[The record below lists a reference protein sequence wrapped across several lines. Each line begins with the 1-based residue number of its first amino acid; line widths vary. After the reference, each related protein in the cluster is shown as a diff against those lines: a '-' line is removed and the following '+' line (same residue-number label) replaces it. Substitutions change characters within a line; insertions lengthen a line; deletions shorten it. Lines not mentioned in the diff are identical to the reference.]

1 MDTKQER
8 ELKFA
13 TSRRLGAL
21 IDKRTNG
28 EIDQELFDGIVEMKE
43 KNVGLESMFVAEGII
58 LSGMTRGIE
67 YTEEEVN
74 ELLEMYGLDRA
85 SE

>member
-1 MDTKQER
+1 MDTKHER
-8 ELKFA
+8 DLKFA
-13 TSRRLGAL
+13 TSRRLGGL

-28 EIDQELFDGIVEMKE
+28 EIDQGLFNGIVEMKE

-74 ELLEMYGLDRA
+74 ELLEMYGLDLM
-85 SE
+85 EE